1 VSTSIKLLRERKLTV
16 VDSPDDDL
24 IRSTALVRRRIL
36 ELAYGAGK
44 GHIGSALS
52 IADLVTVTLGH
63 VRGFGTAS
71 PVRDRFVLSKGH
83 AAMALY
89 ANLAIRGLL
98 SSEDLAAYCCDGS
111 LLATHPMAAIPGIDF
126 STGSLGQGISFAVG
140 AALAGVN
147 AGDDRR
153 VFCIISDSE
162 LDEGSTWE
170 SALIAAHHKLS
181 NLIVLLDFNGQQALG
196 RTKDVLSLEGV
207 PAAWAS
213 LGWKVTHVPGH
224 KPQAIADAIDS
235 ALDCDGPH
243 LLVAKT
249 VAGYGVPFME
259 GRVEWHYLPMSDDQ
273 FEVAIRSVTKG
284 GTL

>member
-1 VSTSIKLLRERKLTV
+1 LKERNSTV
-16 VDSPDDDL
+16 VDTTIDGL
-24 IRSTALVRRRIL
+24 IRSSALVRRRVL
-36 ELAYGAGK
+36 ELAYAAHK

-52 IADLVTVTLGH
+52 VADLVTITLEY
-63 VRGFGTAS
+63 VRDFGTTS

-98 SSEDLAAYCCDGS
+98 SPDDLDGYCRDGS

-126 STGSLGQGISFAVG
+126 STGSLGQGITFAVG
-140 AALAGVN
+140 AALAGVK

-181 NLIVLLDFNGQQALG
+181 NLIVLLDANGQQALG
-196 RTKDVLSLEGV
+196 RTREVLSLEGV
-207 PAAWAS
+207 PHAWAS
-213 LGWKVTHVPGH
+213 IGWKVKELAGH
-224 KPQAIADAIDS
+224 EPRAIAQAIEH
-235 ALDCDGPH
+235 ALNAEGPH

-249 VAGYGVPFME
+249 VAGFGVPFME
-259 GRVEWHYLPMSDDQ
+259 GRVEWHYLPMSDEQ
-273 FEVAIRSVTKG
+273 FTSAIHSLTEDH
-284 GTL
+284 TL